1 MILSNRIQRIKPSPT
16 LAVDAKAKAMKA
28 QGVDLVSFGAGEPD
42 FGTPDNIREAGIKA
56 IRDGF
61 TRYTAAGGIDEL
73 KDAIIDKFKDDN
85 GLEYARNEVV
95 VNCGGKHSFYNL
107 AQVLFDKGDEVIIP
121 APYWVSYPPMTVL
134 ADANPVIVETTE
146 EEAFKLSADRLRE
159 AVTPATKALV
169 LNSPSNPTG
178 AVYTPE
184 ELEAIAEVAVE
195 KDFFLITDDM
205 YEQILFDGAVFKSIA
220 SFGADVKARTF
231 LLNGVSKTYSMT
243 GWRIGYMAG
252 SAEIISAVTK
262 IQSQSTSNP
271 NSIAQKAAV
280 EALRGPQDFVRMM
293 TAEFQKRKDYIV
305 ERLNAIDGFSC
316 FDPSGAFYVFPN
328 VSHYYGKTLR
338 GRSVQDSNSFTD
350 FLLEEAKVA
359 VVPGIGFGSDEFV
372 RLSFAVSME
381 QIREGLDRI
390 ENALAG

>member
-1 MILSNRIQRIKPSPT
+1 MTLSNRIQRIKPSPT

-28 QGVDLVSFGAGEPD
+28 EGVDLVSFGAGEPD

-107 AQVLFDKGDEVIIP
+107 AQVLFDEGDEVIIP

-134 ADANPVIVETTE
+134 ADASPVIVETTE

-205 YEQILFDGAVFKSIA
+205 YEQILFDDAVFKSIA
-220 SFGADVKARTF
+220 SFGADVKARTL

-338 GRSVQDSNSFTD
+338 GRSVQDSNSFTE

-372 RLSFAVSME
+372 RLSFAISME

>member
-107 AQVLFDKGDEVIIP
+107 AQVLFDAGDEVIIP

-146 EEAFKLSADRLRE
+146 QEAFKLSAARLRE

-195 KDFFLITDDM
+195 KDFYLITDDM

-220 SFGADVKARTF
+220 SFGADVKARTL

-293 TAEFQKRKDYIV
+293 TAEFQKRKNYIV

-338 GRSVQDSNSFTD
+338 GRSVQDSNSFTE

-372 RLSFAVSME
+372 RLSFAISME